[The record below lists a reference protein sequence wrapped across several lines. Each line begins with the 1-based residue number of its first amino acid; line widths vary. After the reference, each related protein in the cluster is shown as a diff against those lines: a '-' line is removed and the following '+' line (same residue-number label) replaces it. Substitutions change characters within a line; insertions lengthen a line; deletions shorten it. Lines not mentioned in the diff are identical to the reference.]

1 MPGDA
6 SWSLVRTAREEME
19 TSTVTGYSLTYR
31 RLFELEVRLLE
42 KSGLVRVVYLV
53 SWYCDEVLWQKQSI
67 GIWFATT
74 LEILSAGGRLCSG
87 IWESLNC
94 RFSAVG

>member
-1 MPGDA
+1 VILGGK
-6 SWSLVRTAREEME
+6 LVACTNAAGAGNP
-19 TSTVTGYSLTYR
+19 VTGYSLTYR

-74 LEILSAGGRLCSG
+74 LEI
-87 IWESLNC
+87 
-94 RFSAVG
+94 